1 MNFKRNINESSNGKL
16 GGGELKSIGGSHKLN
31 PMAADAYLKMVEAAK
46 NEGVSWSITD
56 SYRSY
61 EGQDRIFDWDHFNKT
76 GKKRKKGTSGTP
88 AAKPGTSN
96 HGWGSAVDIGVKYG
110 DKSWNWLTKNAS
122 KFGFSNPFKDPR
134 TEPWHWEHLESAR
147 NMGANVSYTPS
158 STDSSTDATSS
169 HVTTG
174 GTSTETSSS
183 TGTSLLK
190 NILTQNLG
198 LNKLTDSSIFGALTE
213 EIERF
218 KQLIK

>member
-16 GGGELKSIGGSHKLN
+16 AAGQLKPISTGGGNHKLN
-31 PMAADAYLKMVEAAK
+31 AEAADAYEKMVEAAK
-46 NEGVSWSITD
+46 KEGVTWGITD

-61 EGQDRIFDWDHFNKT
+61 EAQVDVA
-76 GKKRKKGTSGTP
+76 KRKGLYSKGGLAATP
-88 AAKPGTSN
+88 GKSN
-96 HGWGSAVDIGVKYG
+96 HGWGSAVDLNFKVGTG
-110 DKSWNWLTKNAS
+110 NPLNWLKNNAS
-122 KFGFSNPFKDPR
+122 KFGFTNIPR
-134 TEPWHWEHLESAR
+134 EPWHWEHKNSAR
-147 NMGANVSYTPS
+147 NMGADISTSS
-158 STDSSTDATSS
+158 STDSSTDASSS